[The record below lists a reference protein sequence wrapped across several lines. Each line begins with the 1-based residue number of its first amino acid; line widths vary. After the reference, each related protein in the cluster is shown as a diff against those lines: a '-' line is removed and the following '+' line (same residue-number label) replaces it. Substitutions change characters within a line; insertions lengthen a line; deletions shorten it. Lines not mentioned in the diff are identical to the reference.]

1 MTSDVGISIKGLK
14 QKNLLLLLKLIAT
27 QPGLSRIDLAKI
39 THITK
44 MTVTNIISELLELGI
59 ITEEEGPASRQ
70 PTNGRIPTPL
80 ALSSSAPKIIGVLIK
95 RGLYQVVLG
104 DLAGNI
110 LDSITERTPQLED
123 AGHLLRI
130 LFAGVDTLR
139 ERARGPLLAVGI
151 SSIGPLDA
159 PSGVLLNPPNFWGIE
174 NLPIVRE
181 MEKHTGLPAFLINDG
196 NAGALCEKM
205 YGSGKEIP
213 NFLYVHLKYGIGSGL
228 VLHNDLY
235 HGNRGQSGEIGHSTI
250 NFVGPR
256 CPCGNV
262 GCLELYANIT
272 NVRSFIAQQLPLY
285 PDTRIKD
292 PAAVS
297 LVHIIDL
304 ANQNDLLA
312 VSALNEYCD
321 YLSHAI
327 LNVLNILDISYI
339 IMDYESNLSG
349 SALEDLLLRKLQ
361 ARISD
366 ERFRTL
372 RVLRSQHHGQAPLVG
387 ALALV
392 ADNVFHGRLEI
403 PLSSS

>member
-39 THITK
+39 THLTK

-123 AGHLLRI
+123 AEHLLRI

-181 MEKHTGLPAFLINDG
+181 MEKHTGVHYNEDETLYLAIHL
-196 NAGALCEKM
+196 
-205 YGSGKEIP
+205 SGK
-213 NFLYVHLKYGIGSGL
+213 S
-228 VLHNDLY
+228 
-235 HGNRGQSGEIGHSTI
+235 
-250 NFVGPR
+250 
-256 CPCGNV
+256 
-262 GCLELYANIT
+262 
-272 NVRSFIAQQLPLY
+272 
-285 PDTRIKD
+285 
-292 PAAVS
+292 
-297 LVHIIDL
+297 
-304 ANQNDLLA
+304 
-312 VSALNEYCD
+312 
-321 YLSHAI
+321 
-327 LNVLNILDISYI
+327 
-339 IMDYESNLSG
+339 LSG
-349 SALEDLLLRKLQ
+349 
-361 ARISD
+361 I
-366 ERFRTL
+366 
-372 RVLRSQHHGQAPLVG
+372 
-387 ALALV
+387 
-392 ADNVFHGRLEI
+392 
-403 PLSSS
+403 

>member
-39 THITK
+39 THLTK

-110 LDSITERTPQLED
+110 LDSVTERTPQLED

-256 CPCGNV
+256 WQCGLPGAV
-262 GCLELYANIT
+262 RQHHQRPQLY
-272 NVRSFIAQQLPLY
+272 R
-285 PDTRIKD
+285 
-292 PAAVS
+292 PAAPP
-297 LVHIIDL
+297 LPGYP
-304 ANQNDLLA
+304 NQGPRRRFLGP
-312 VSALNEYCD
+312 Y
-321 YLSHAI
+321 HRPG
-327 LNVLNILDISYI
+327 
-339 IMDYESNLSG
+339 ESKRPAG
-349 SALEDLLLRKLQ
+349 G
-361 ARISD
+361 
-366 ERFRTL
+366 FRP
-372 RVLRSQHHGQAPLVG
+372 Q
-387 ALALV
+387 
-392 ADNVFHGRLEI
+392 
-403 PLSSS
+403 